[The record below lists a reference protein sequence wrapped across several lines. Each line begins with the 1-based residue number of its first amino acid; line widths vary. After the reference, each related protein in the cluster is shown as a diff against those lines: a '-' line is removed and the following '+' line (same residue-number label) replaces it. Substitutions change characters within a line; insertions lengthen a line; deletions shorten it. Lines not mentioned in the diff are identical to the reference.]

1 MKIISLQDIK
11 EAFIR
16 IKSLIGET
24 LTSTV
29 DAITEVENKIPKKVS
44 QLENDTGFITD
55 SEANT
60 TYALSKSKATITLT
74 GSDGSEY
81 SETFTKSDIGLSNV
95 PNVSTN
101 NQVPTFSQASSRI
114 NIASGETLTV
124 ILGKIMRY
132 FADLKGVAFSGSYND
147 LSSRPSLFSG
157 SYNDLSNKPSLFS
170 GNYNDLTNKP
180 AIPSVGNGTLT
191 IQRNGTKVQT
201 FSANQSTAAT
211 ANITVPNVSDSS
223 SVTQTG
229 TYALDAVEKN
239 ASVSGTL
246 ANAISQI
253 NSNLTKVSNKR
264 SGVTIGSKFAGSFDV
279 VVKNHVAYVTIELT
293 PTGNSIA
300 HGDIL
305 LSGLPRCELGVMFLS
320 LTTVSGNYTAIMQSP
335 NLDTIKMYYPS
346 FVSSA
351 RIDCTVCYPT
361 NV

>member
-147 LSSRPSLFSG
+147 LSNRPSLFSG

-253 NSNLTKVSNKR
+253 NSNLSGRMSFVQIGYAVASEGNK
-264 SGVTIGSKFAGSFDV
+264 SISFDLSQYNMIYAV
-279 VVKNHVAYVTIELT
+279 GYGHTIEKYVGGMFMPKFLFT
-293 PTGNSIA
+293 MHPQVIDYYNYWTGIVEYDDKTKTVKLKSSSS
-300 HGDIL
+300 DY
-305 LSGLPRCELGVMFLS
+305 S
-320 LTTVSGNYTAIMQSP
+320 LYVYAVKI
-335 NLDTIKMYYPS
+335 
-346 FVSSA
+346 
-351 RIDCTVCYPT
+351 
-361 NV
+361 

>member
-60 TYALSKSKATITLT
+60 TYALSKSNATITLT

-132 FADLKGVAFSGSYND
+132 FADLKGVA
-147 LSSRPSLFSG
+147 FSG

-239 ASVSGTL
+239 ASVNGTL

-264 SGVTIGSKFAGSFDV
+264 SNVKIGSKFTGSFDV

-293 PTGNSIA
+293 PTGDSIA

-305 LSGLPRCELGVMFLS
+305 LSGLPRCELRVMFLS

-335 NLDTIKMYYPS
+335 NLDTIKIYYPS
-346 FVSSA
+346 FVSKA